1 MLKQLLVMA
10 LCALPL
16 VACGGDPVS
25 YSAPV
30 GINLKAKSSDTA
42 NNTVSAEKG
51 ISTESGNPFKV
62 FVDQA
67 RLELEGQ
74 SPSRV
79 ELTSLTLLLG
89 AQSVGTASLTE
100 VFASRVE
107 VLFLMDESNNTY
119 VAGRVESVMGS
130 GGAIPMIVE
139 FDSEALSA
147 ADYARFLDGKFKVVL
162 RGAAA
167 SGFATKGAEADFQAT
182 FTFTALE

>member
-1 MLKQLLVMA
+1 MLKQLLVTV

-30 GINLKAKSSDTA
+30 GINLKAKSADTA
-42 NNTVSAEKG
+42 NDTVTAEKN

-67 RLELEGQ
+67 RLELDGQ
-74 SPSRV
+74 DPSRV

-89 AQSVGTASLTE
+89 AQSVGTASLAE
-100 VFASRVE
+100 VFAGRAE
-107 VLFLMDESNNTY
+107 VLFLMDESNNSY
-119 VAGRVESVMGS
+119 VAGHVDSVVGS
-130 GGAIPMIVE
+130 GAIPMLVD
-139 FDSEALSA
+139 FDSEALPA

-162 RGAAA
+162 RGTAA

-182 FTFTALE
+182 FSFTALE

>member
-1 MLKQLLVMA
+1 MLKQLLVTV

-42 NNTVSAEKG
+42 NDTVTAEKN

-62 FVDQA
+62 FVDQG
-67 RLELEGQ
+67 RQELGGQ
-74 SPSRV
+74 DPSSV

-89 AQSVGTASLTE
+89 AQSVGTASLAE
-100 VFASRVE
+100 VFSGRVE
-107 VLFLMDESNNTY
+107 VLFLMDESNNSY
-119 VAGRVESVMGS
+119 VAGHAESVVGS
-130 GGAIPMIVE
+130 GAIPMLVD
-139 FDSEALSA
+139 FDSEAMPA
-147 ADYARFLDGKFKVVL
+147 ADYARFLDAKFKVVL
-162 RGAAA
+162 RGTAA

-182 FTFTALE
+182 FAFTALE

>member
-42 NNTVSAEKG
+42 NNTVSAEKN

-67 RLELEGQ
+67 RQELDGQ

-89 AQSVGTASLTE
+89 AQSVGTSSLTE

-107 VLFLMDESNNTY
+107 VAFLMDESNNTY
-119 VAGRVESVMGS
+119 IAGRAESVVGS
-130 GGAIPMIVE
+130 GAIPMIVE

-167 SGFATKGAEADFQAT
+167 SGFSTKGAEADFQAT